1 MNTRT
6 HYLLHHLI
14 ETRAAQTPAQPA
26 LSHRQEQICYGEL
39 STRVQQLASGLGE
52 LGLQRYE
59 RVAIYLPKQHETV
72 ISLFAAT
79 RAGGVFVPINPVLKP
94 PQVQHILSDCNARIL
109 ITSHARLQQLA
120 PNLAHLRDLKQ
131 VVLIDDNLSCEHA
144 PYSRVSWHQLQ
155 GAPICSASPGSVTD
169 TDMAAILYTSGSTGK
184 PKGVVLSH
192 RNLIVGAQSVA
203 GYLDNTPQD
212 RILVVLPLSFDA
224 GLSQVTT
231 AFESGAC
238 CYLMDYLLPND
249 VRRQVARHRITGI
262 TAVPPLWNQIASL
275 EWSQDAASSVRYF
288 ANTGG
293 HMPQS
298 LLTRLRRLFPNAQP
312 FLMYGLTEAFRSTY
326 LPPEQ
331 IDFKPGS
338 IGKAI
343 PNAEVLVLREDGVPC
358 QPHEPGELVHR
369 GPLVSQGYWN
379 DPEKTRERFR
389 PLPGQAEGL
398 VFKELAVW
406 SGDTVTRDEEG
417 YLYFVG
423 RRDEMIKTSG
433 YRVSPDEIE
442 EMAYQSGL
450 IREAAAVGVPHATL
464 GQAVLLIVTV
474 PATTDS
480 TESCLD
486 ALLQRCREQLPNFM
500 VPHKCI
506 LEAEL
511 PRNPNGKIDRR
522 LLAQRYADLFDDLSE
537 PPHADG

>member
-1 MNTRT
+1 MSTRM

-14 ETRAAQTPAQPA
+14 ETRATQNETQPA
-26 LSHRQEQICYGEL
+26 LSHKQEQTCYGEL
-39 STRVQQLASGLGE
+39 ATRVQRLAAGLRE
-52 LGLQRYE
+52 LGLQRHE

-72 ISLFAAT
+72 ISIFAAT
-79 RAGGVFVPINPVLKP
+79 QAGGAFVPINPVLKA

-120 PNLAHLRDLKQ
+120 PNLAHLTDLKQ
-131 VVLIDDNLSCEHA
+131 VVLVDDNPSSANA
-144 PYSRVSWHQLQ
+144 PYSVYSWHQLQ
-155 GAPICSASPGSVTD
+155 DTPTSRASPGSATD
-169 TDMAAILYTSGSTGK
+169 ADMAAILYTSGSTGK

-203 GYLDNTPQD
+203 GYLDNSPQD
-212 RILVVLPLSFDA
+212 RILAVLPLSFDA

-238 CYLMDYLLPND
+238 CYLMDYLLPSD
-249 VRRQVARHRITGI
+249 VRRQVTQHRITGI

-293 HMPQS
+293 HMPQP
-298 LLTRLRRLFPNAQP
+298 LLAKLRTLFPNAQP

-326 LPPEQ
+326 LPPDQ

-343 PNAEVLVLREDGVPC
+343 PNAEVLVLREDGTPC

-379 DPEKTRERFR
+379 DPQKTRERFR

-406 SGDTVTRDEEG
+406 SGDSVTQDEEG
-417 YLYFVG
+417 YLYFIG

-450 IREAAAVGVPHATL
+450 VREAAAVGVPHATL
-464 GQAVLLIVTV
+464 GQAILLIVTV

-480 TESCLD
+480 TESDLD
-486 ALLQRCREQLPNFM
+486 ALLQQCREQLPNFM

-506 LEAEL
+506 LQDEL

-522 LLAQRYADLFDDLSE
+522 LLAQRYADLFNDHSE
-537 PPHADG
+537 PTHADG

>member
-79 RAGGVFVPINPVLKP
+79 LAGGVFVPINPVLKP

-155 GAPICSASPGSVTD
+155 GAPTSSASAGSVTD

-249 VRRQVARHRITGI
+249 VQRQVARHRITGI